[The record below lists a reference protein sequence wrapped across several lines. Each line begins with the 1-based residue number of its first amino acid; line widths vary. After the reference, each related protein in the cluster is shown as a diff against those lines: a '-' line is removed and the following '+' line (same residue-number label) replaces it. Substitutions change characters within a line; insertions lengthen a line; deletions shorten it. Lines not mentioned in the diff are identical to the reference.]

1 MHDDLR
7 MKKIIYNAVIG
18 AALFIAVSGFSVHAA
33 SLEFD
38 SASSAIE
45 VDETFTVTVDID
57 AGTDQIEGTDI
68 YVSYD
73 DDLLDL
79 QSVTGV
85 DYFPIVGNTP
95 ETSRL
100 YIYGVVANQG
110 EYKTGTGSVATLVFK
125 GVAEGETDLTFDC
138 DLSKTDTSKIAKND
152 INASNIIDCSQLEV
166 HTVTIGAGSASTS
179 TSTKETTSSL
189 PESGTY
195 DMVVQ
200 YALMGGILL
209 LLGAVLRMT
218 VHV

>member
-1 MHDDLR
+1 
-7 MKKIIYNAVIG
+7 MKNIICHVVIG
-18 AALFIAVSGFSVHAA
+18 AALFIAVSGSSVLAA

-38 SASSAIE
+38 SASSEIE

-57 AGTDQIEGTDI
+57 AGTDQIAGTDI

-95 ETSRL
+95 ESGRL

-110 EYKTGTGSVATLVFK
+110 EFKTGAGSVATLVFK
-125 GVAEGETDLTFDC
+125 GVTEGETDLTFEC

-152 INASNIIDCSQLEV
+152 INASNIIDCSKLEV
-166 HTVTIGAGSASTS
+166 HAVTIGEGSASNS
-179 TSTKETTSSL
+179 TSSKDTTSSL
-189 PESGTY
+189 PESGAY
-195 DMVVQ
+195 DKLVQ
-200 YALMGGILL
+200 YALLGGILL
-209 LLGAVLRMT
+209 LLGAALRMT
-218 VHV
+218 VRV

>member
-1 MHDDLR
+1 MNN
-7 MKKIIYNAVIG
+7 IIYHIVVG
-18 AALFIAVSGFSVHAA
+18 AALFIAVSGSSVHAA

-38 SASSAIE
+38 SASSEIE
-45 VDETFTVTVDID
+45 VDETFTVTVDIN
-57 AGTDQIEGTDI
+57 AGTDQIAGTDI

-95 ETSRL
+95 ESSRL

-166 HTVTIGAGSASTS
+166 HAVTIGEGSASES
-179 TSTKETTSSL
+179 TSTKKTTSSL
-189 PESGTY
+189 PESGAY
-195 DMVVQ
+195 DKVVQ
-200 YALMGGILL
+200 YALLGGILL
-209 LLGAVLRMT
+209 LLGAALRMT
-218 VHV
+218 VRV

>member
-1 MHDDLR
+1 MNDDLR

-33 SLEFD
+33 SLGFD

-57 AGTDQIEGTDI
+57 AGTDQIAGTDI
-68 YVSYD
+68 YISYD

-95 ETSRL
+95 ESGRL

-110 EYKTGTGSVATLVFK
+110 EFKTGAGSVATLVFK

-152 INASNIIDCSQLEV
+152 FNVSNIIDCSKLEV
-166 HTVTIGAGSASTS
+166 HAVTIGEGSTS
-179 TSTKETTSSL
+179 DGTSSKDTASSL

-195 DMVVQ
+195 DMMVQ
-200 YALMGGILL
+200 YALLGGILL

-218 VHV
+218 VRV